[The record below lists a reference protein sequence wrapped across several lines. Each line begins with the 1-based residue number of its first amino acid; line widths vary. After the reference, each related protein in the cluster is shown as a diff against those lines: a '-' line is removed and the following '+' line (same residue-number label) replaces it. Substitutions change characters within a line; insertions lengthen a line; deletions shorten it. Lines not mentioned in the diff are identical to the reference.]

1 MQPLTDET
9 FSKKT
14 VNKSNQARVDFSAHS
29 FSLTSQVAVFYVVV
43 DLFTTLQA
51 HTQRICCLYLQTLHQ
66 MLAQLY
72 YPFEFHIL
80 HTLHAGAS

>member
-14 VNKSNQARVDFSAHS
+14 VNKSDQATVDFSARS
-29 FSLTSQVAVFYVVV
+29 FFLTSQVAVFYMVV
-43 DLFTTLQA
+43 DLFTTLQT
-51 HTQRICCLYLQTLHQ
+51 HSQRICCLYLQMLHQ
-66 MLAQLY
+66 MLVQLHH
-72 YPFEFHIL
+72 PFEFHIL